1 MNNKKHSTKSE
12 FLKKCFL
19 FAIVILIHWIVYT
32 ILQHGIYQL
41 IGQYFSSVFLSLFF
55 TLSISIV
62 IKEMFDCIPKKNN
75 AKILAEYFNVSIP
88 YLLGLDETPTLKDSD
103 STQDNLEL
111 SNLTL
116 FQKISLNQDASNA
129 FEDIIYSIHLLSE
142 RDDKHSKLYIRSV
155 TNYILTI
162 ISSKS
167 SSLGNKSPFHRTEK
181 AEFEYE
187 YQKYI
192 LPFEKAVLKIEV
204 NLKEE
209 KSID

>member
-1 MNNKKHSTKSE
+1 MSVLNEHLFKKPDNRLE
-12 FLKKCFL
+12 
-19 FAIVILIHWIVYT
+19 
-32 ILQHGIYQL
+32 QL
-41 IGQYFSSVFLSLFF
+41 IQEKGYTLKQISSEINIPIT
-55 TLSISIV
+55 TLSGY
-62 IKEMFDCIPKKNN
+62 KKKLRTPKKNN

-155 TNYILTI
+155 TNYILMI

-167 SSLGNKSPFHRTEK
+167 SSLGNISSFHRIHRTEK

>member
-1 MNNKKHSTKSE
+1 MSVLKNIFKKPDNR
-12 FLKKCFL
+12 LKELRKAKGL
-19 FAIVILIHWIVYT
+19 TQAEL
-32 ILQHGIYQL
+32 
-41 IGQYFSSVFLSLFF
+41 
-55 TLSISIV
+55 
-62 IKEMFDCIPKKNN
+62 
-75 AKILAEYFNVSIP
+75 AKILNTNQSQYGKYENGKTKLSLENSKILANYFGVSTP

-155 TNYILTI
+155 TNYILMI

>member
-1 MNNKKHSTKSE
+1 MSVLKNIFKKPDNRLKELRKAKGLTQAELAKVLNTNQSQYGKYENGKTK
-12 FLKKCFL
+12 
-19 FAIVILIHWIVYT
+19 
-32 ILQHGIYQL
+32 
-41 IGQYFSSVFLSLFF
+41 LSLEN
-55 TLSISIV
+55 S
-62 IKEMFDCIPKKNN
+62 
-75 AKILAEYFNVSIP
+75 KILANYFGVSTP

-155 TNYILTI
+155 TNYILMI